1 MIVEICL
8 PRNAPSV
15 GQPPHTWPGS
25 PTIGSGPFYCPS
37 NRPLPVSTATRCSQN
52 RCVLR
57 SAREHRVFSQAKRGE
72 RLHGLPVFVDPGSSH
87 RPSSSRS
94 GTTAWPGFLKGRHGT
109 LAE

>member
-1 MIVEICL
+1 VIVEICL

-37 NRPLPVSTATRCSQN
+37 NRRPLPVSTATRCSQN

-57 SAREHRVFSQAKRGE
+57 SAREHRVFSQAKCVMGNAH
-72 RLHGLPVFVDPGSSH
+72 LGQTPVSAAPGI
-87 RPSSSRS
+87 
-94 GTTAWPGFLKGRHGT
+94 FLR
-109 LAE
+109 

>member
-37 NRPLPVSTATRCSQN
+37 NRRPLPVSTATRCSQN

-57 SAREHRVFSQAKRGE
+57 SAREHRVFSQAKCVICRWQAGDQG
-72 RLHGLPVFVDPGSSH
+72 RY
-87 RPSSSRS
+87 RPPRI
-94 GTTAWPGFLKGRHGT
+94 FLR
-109 LAE
+109 

>member
-37 NRPLPVSTATRCSQN
+37 NRRPLPVSTATRCSQN

-57 SAREHRVFSQAKRGE
+57 SAREHRVFSQAKCVICRWQDRGS
-72 RLHGLPVFVDPGSSH
+72 GAVSPPPGY
-87 RPSSSRS
+87 
-94 GTTAWPGFLKGRHGT
+94 FC
-109 LAE
+109 EVN